1 MSSYG
6 LNLFIF
12 YLNTKTF
19 LAVIELGGLGTF
31 LKNTLLSGGRF
42 IFIALFNL
50 QKWIVLHWAVK
61 LAAALQVFNLEH
73 FLVDFFDVGL
83 FPDALLS
90 HSLL

>member
-50 QKWIVLHWAVK
+50 QK
-61 LAAALQVFNLEH
+61 
-73 FLVDFFDVGL
+73 
-83 FPDALLS
+83 
-90 HSLL
+90 